1 VPAFGQ
7 RRRKKRKTME
17 KTTGKGKKTGRRQS
31 FGKRLL
37 FWCIAAATWVL
48 AQGEICHAQECVL
61 EGDGAHVYAGMD
73 EGSGKVGYLMEG
85 SAFTVLETYEM
96 LGGDNWYRVVMAGGT
111 EGYIHASAGEVVPA
125 DGGALAEAPP
135 DEAAPQEGDTPEA
148 GTPGTEGQDT
158 AGVGEPQT
166 ATENPGG
173 TAWEETPAQF
183 TVRTTVGA
191 KVRREPDT
199 ASAALGTVKEGREIG
214 VTGQVVTAEGE
225 LWYHV
230 LSPSD
235 PELEGYMSAELAERV
250 GTEPDGDTGTGE
262 GGNPDEAGAGQD
274 TDPGTLQGQAPSE
287 SVQSNYGLG
296 GSHVKTEAAAYA
308 PAWAEG
314 GDATSRPRTK
324 SASLGG
330 YLQEILLVVGTAVS
344 ALGVAF
350 CGLRLKRATQE
361 GKTEPTGGRRGG
373 AGKKRRNRAR
383 KGRT

>member
-1 VPAFGQ
+1 
-7 RRRKKRKTME
+7 ME
-17 KTTGKGKKTGRRQS
+17 KTTGKGKKTGR
-31 FGKRLL
+31 KRLL
-37 FWCIAAATWVL
+37 SWCIAAAAWVL

-85 SAFTVLETYEM
+85 STFTVEETYEM
-96 LGGDNWYRVVMAGGT
+96 LGGDNWYRIVMPGGT
-111 EGYIHASAGEVVPA
+111 EGYIHASAGEVMPV
-125 DGGALAEAPP
+125 DGGALAEAPS
-135 DEAAPQEGDTPEA
+135 DEAAPQEGDTP
-148 GTPGTEGQDT
+148 GEGDN
-158 AGVGEPQT
+158 APKDGGVADAGEPQT

-230 LSPSD
+230 LSPTD

-250 GTEPDGDTGTGE
+250 GAETDGDTGAEE
-262 GGNPDEAGAGQD
+262 GGNPDEGGAGQD
-274 TDPGTLQGQAPSE
+274 APE
-287 SVQSNYGLG
+287 ATREQEPPENVQSNYGLG
-296 GSHVKTEAAAYA
+296 GSHVKAEGTAYA
-308 PAWAEG
+308 PAWAES
-314 GDATSRPRTK
+314 GDTVSRPGTK
-324 SASLGG
+324 GASLGG
-330 YLQEILLVVGTAVS
+330 YLQEILLATGTAVS

-350 CGLRLKRATQE
+350 CGFRLKRATQE
-361 GKTEPTGGRRGG
+361 GKAEPAGGRRGG

-383 KGRT
+383 KGRS